1 MDERYGRGAHSR
13 RDANAHVACGFVLL
27 AVRSRVASP
36 VAAERKEAGRFV
48 NEATATSDAEWNSVA
63 NHPTGLGKERAREE
77 VEGEEAPGPS
87 ETLSK
92 QRRRKREA
100 KAPH

>member
-1 MDERYGRGAHSR
+1 MDERYGRGAHST
-13 RDANAHVACGFVLL
+13 RDANAHVAFGFVFL

-36 VAAERKEAGRFV
+36 VAAEQKEAGRFV
-48 NEATATSDAEWNSVA
+48 NEATGTSDAEWNSVA

-77 VEGEEAPGPS
+77 VEGEEAQGPS